1 MHWGREPEAEP
12 ASGSLDLP
20 SLLGRPKKRNEY
32 TEQRSLNRSV
42 SAPVFLLSTHLANLA
57 QQASSKARLPPL
69 STASAASATS
79 PKAWRP
85 SSSSSSGG
93 SPSKTHL
100 EAFHISGT
108 AVRTTRPRA
117 CTSQESAEHE
127 LDHFLNVVAKKHSR
141 HIAEQIYHEF
151 PVAKRYNEKIQF
163 RASAKQE
170 QLDRMAAGGGVR
182 GRNKTSRLAKT
193 MKAAASAEGT
203 RQATLNLPPPA
214 DCTPESEG
222 V

>member
-1 MHWGREPEAEP
+1 MHWGREPEVEP
-12 ASGSLDLP
+12 ASESLDLP

-32 TEQRSLNRSV
+32 TEQRSLNRSE
-42 SAPVFLLSTHLANLA
+42 SAPVFLLSAHLANLA
-57 QQASSKARLPPL
+57 QQAASTARLPPL
-69 STASAASATS
+69 SPASAPSAAS
-79 PKAWRP
+79 PKARRP
-85 SSSSSSGG
+85 SSSLSGG
-93 SPSKTHL
+93 SPSKTRL

-151 PVAKRYNEKIQF
+151 PVAKRFNEKMQF
-163 RASAKQE
+163 RARAKQE
-170 QLDRMAAGGGVR
+170 ELDRMAAGGGVR
-182 GRNKTSRLAKT
+182 GRNKTARLAKT
-193 MKAAASAEGT
+193 MKAAASAEGSG
-203 RQATLNLPPPA
+203 QATVNLSPPA